1 MPDPLS
7 IAAGVIGIT
16 STALHG
22 IRLLLDDLQNLKDA
36 PKTVKRLLEDLRSVE
51 TALTA
56 LKALDNREWENLGEI
71 IAEGSKTTISTCTK
85 ACEQFRIDLERW
97 TKHSQDGRLGE
108 LWDRAN
114 MGFFKN
120 SQIKAVLEQLQNCK
134 NSINCTVGTANL

>member
-1 MPDPLS
+1 MADPLS
-7 IAAGVIGIT
+7 ITAGVIGIT

-56 LKALDNREWENLGEI
+56 LKAVDSREWGDLGEI
-71 IAEGSKTTISTCTK
+71 IAEELKTTISTGTK
-85 ACEQFRIDLERW
+85 ACELFRVELERW
-97 TKHSQDGRLGE
+97 TKHSQDGKLGE
-108 LWDRAN
+108 LWDRARV
-114 MGFFKN
+114 GFFKK
-120 SQIKAVLEQLQNCK
+120 SGIRAVSEQLQNCK